1 MGREQILSRIEG
13 FTDLKAFCLAAQKA
27 HPPPAAQLPLSLA
40 ANLMGPLDRLLDS
53 PPGVYVA
60 PTQPVSAP
68 PRGRLLDELLDS
80 PLLAV
85 ASSLPHGADHCEQ
98 AGAHRDRS
106 PVSKKLCLDGAAAR
120 KFPPELPL
128 ELVCLI
134 LSFLFV
140 DDIGNH
146 NSAIGAVSRAWR
158 GATELLAEAW
168 NQGDPHLT
176 PMLVSPF
183 LVMWTIGRRMRTVLK
198 GTWSC
203 TFPCATVLPRHHI
216 GRLLD
221 PLGWL
226 LDDTIV
232 LFFCYVL
239 HIPFLRTTIREG
251 KSFQLRGQLDEWRCP
266 QGVLIEPYIIESF
279 RARRR
284 MNDAADLFCKD
295 PAFGGVLARI
305 LLAACTVYVP
315 ICVGGGHWILVV
327 LWLRTGV
334 VEVYDSMGGSHS
346 GAAQLVIGLLDRMCL
361 RHEHNTILNTLGI
374 AGWDVIQYGQTSPQ
388 QEDSAACGVFVC
400 VTGTCISLGRPV
412 AFSQREVMHWRLR
425 IAFSLAT
432 NSAAVTTTP
441 PRTVPVREDPDGA
454 IVILS
459 DSEDE

>member
-1 MGREQILSRIEG
+1 ME
-13 FTDLKAFCLAAQKA
+13 
-27 HPPPAAQLPLSLA
+27 
-40 ANLMGPLDRLLDS
+40 PLDWQLDS
-53 PPGVYVA
+53 PPGVHVA

-68 PRGRLLDELLDS
+68 PSGRRLLDELLDS
-80 PLLAV
+80 PSPVV

-98 AGAHRDRS
+98 VGAHRGKS
-106 PVSKKLCLDGAAAR
+106 TVSKKLCLDDGAAAR
-120 KFPPELPL
+120 LPPELPL

-158 GATELLAEAW
+158 GATELLAVAW
-168 NQGDPHLT
+168 NQDPHAI
-176 PMLVSPF
+176 PMLAAPF
-183 LVMWTIGRRMRTVLK
+183 VVMWTFGRKMRAVLE

-203 TFPCATVLPRHHI
+203 TFPCDTVLPRCQI
-216 GRLLD
+216 GKLLD
-221 PLGWL
+221 PVGWL
-226 LDDTIV
+226 FDDTIV

-239 HIPFLRTTIREG
+239 HIPSLRTTIREA

-266 QGVLIEPYIIESF
+266 RGVLIEPCIIESF
-279 RARRR
+279 KERRR

-295 PAFGGVLARI
+295 PAFGEVLAPI
-305 LLAACTVYVP
+305 LLAACTIYVP

-334 VEVYDSMGGSHS
+334 VEVYDSMGGSHWR
-346 GAAQLVIGLLDRMCL
+346 AARLVIRLLDRMCL
-361 RHEHNTILNTLGI
+361 KHEHNTIINILGI
-374 AGWDVIQYGQTSPQ
+374 AGWDVIQYGATSPQ